1 MDEYQNMNPS
11 MRVDMGHGSGPA
23 GHSRYSRAQYM
34 EAAYGQAPVAT
45 AHAPMGMHVSGYEWS
60 GYAPGMAH
68 GSTPRNGPP
77 PPRGTAQSL
86 RSKIA
91 ERLQQI
97 DREAFETKERRYQQK
112 AEEIQNEVAM
122 ILRGSH
128 PTFID
133 GVSRLAAERDRTV
146 ASAEQNHKY
155 LVAMYE
161 RTYKHDREQAEQAYK
176 SEKQAIFDKIAADLE
191 ERRKRLKEEKD
202 SLDIG
207 VDFAFDSGVRA
218 SSKRNLRKRGM
229 DPLGLGDG
237 LASSSG
243 SGGRAQSKRKAHQA
257 LSMQGLPEED
267 IVGDM
272 VAIRRVTGVTG
283 PLSSSANGKKG
294 QKSHRR

>member
-68 GSTPRNGPP
+68 GSTPRN
-77 PPRGTAQSL
+77 
-86 RSKIA
+86 A